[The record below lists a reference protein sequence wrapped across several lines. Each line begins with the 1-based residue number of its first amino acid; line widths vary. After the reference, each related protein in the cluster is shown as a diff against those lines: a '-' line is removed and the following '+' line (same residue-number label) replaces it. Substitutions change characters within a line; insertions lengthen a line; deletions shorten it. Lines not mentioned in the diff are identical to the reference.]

1 MALKDKTTE
10 EALRDCRRRLNDLLH
25 TVPGMA
31 YRCRFD
37 PDWTMEF
44 LSEGCEAL
52 TGYPPEDLLHNA
64 RIAYGAL
71 IHPEDRRMVY
81 GKVREAVEGNGAFQ
95 VVYRITTAR
104 KEQKWVSEKGLIL
117 REDKGPAIEGFI
129 SDITEYKRTEALLRD
144 EVARRRILVEQS
156 RDGIVVL
163 DQNGRVYEAN
173 PQYAKMLGYSLE
185 EILGLYV
192 WDWDKTFS
200 KAELL
205 EQIQSIDAGGDHFET
220 LHQRKDGTFYAVEI
234 STNGMEYQGRKLIFC
249 ICRDITQRKQAEKE
263 REKLIA
269 ELKAALVENKTLKGI
284 LPICSYCK
292 KIRTTEGRWEPV
304 DVYIHRH
311 SQADIS
317 HGICPECAKQ
327 HYPDIDLNE

>member
-1 MALKDKTTE
+1 MKDKTTE
-10 EALRDCRRRLNDLLH
+10 EALGDCRRRLAYLLH

-52 TGYPPEDLLHNA
+52 TGYPPDDLLHNA

-234 STNGMEYQGRKLIFC
+234 STNGMVYQGRKLIFC

-292 KIRTTEGRWEPV
+292 KIRTAEGRWEPV